1 MPTPDRN
8 RLKRLASD
16 LQDAAKALQSKAKAF
31 FDAIDDKEDWP
42 TIENALAAVA
52 DADVDVSTALGAA
65 SELLGAGVRSEA
77 SSTFAGF
84 LGDVGRAAIETQK
97 RLDVANRAAVASGLA
112 AGAVP
117 MGVFQMPK
125 LHGEVRFALEKTQ
138 GEKLG
143 LVFYSRQDQ
152 TQSKNE
158 QAMDFDIVSVPP
170 PPELIQSVRNLRPGL
185 SLVLAPHERAQVFS
199 LLDEVDT
206 ILGKDEKPLSP
217 ALLQT
222 HRDLLKAEADAVIV
236 IPWTTPTSTAEA
248 TQNEE
253 DGYLLLY
260 AAAPADNAWY
270 VGVWQLEPADVP
282 AATPAPNPP
291 PGGPVP
297 PAASTTP
304 RLHILWKFETQGASS
319 ENVQRFKEWVR
330 NLAER
335 QKRFLGQL

>member
-8 RLKRLASD
+8 RLKRLAD
-16 LQDAAKALQSKAKAF
+16 NLQDAAKELQSKAKAF
-31 FDAIDDKEDWP
+31 FDAVDDEKDWP
-42 TIENALAAVA
+42 AIEKALAAVA
-52 DADVDVSTALGAA
+52 DSDAAVSAALLA
-65 SELLGAGVRSEA
+65 SSETLGAGLRSEA
-77 SSTFAGF
+77 SSTFAEF

-112 AGAVP
+112 GGGVP
-117 MGVFQMPK
+117 LGVFQMPK

-158 QAMDFDIVSVPP
+158 QSMDFDIVSVPP
-170 PPELIQSVRNLRPGL
+170 PPELIQSVRSLRPGL

-199 LLDEVDT
+199 LLDQVET
-206 ILGKDEKPLSP
+206 ILGKDEKPLAP

-222 HRDLLKAEADAVIV
+222 HRNLLKAEADAVIL
-236 IPWTTPTSTAEA
+236 IPWTSPTSNAEA

-260 AAAPADNAWY
+260 AAAPADNDWY
-270 VGVWQLEPADVP
+270 VGVWQLEPADD
-282 AATPAPNPP
+282 PAPAPP
-291 PGGPVP
+291 PGGAVP
-297 PAASTTP
+297 PASSRVP
-304 RLHILWKFETQGASS
+304 RLHVLWKFETQGATS